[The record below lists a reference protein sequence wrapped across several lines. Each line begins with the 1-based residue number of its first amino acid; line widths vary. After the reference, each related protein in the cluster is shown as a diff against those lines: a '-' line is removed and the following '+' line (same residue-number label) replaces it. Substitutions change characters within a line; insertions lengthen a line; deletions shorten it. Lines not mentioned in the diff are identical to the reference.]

1 MRTCSIGESSPSSS
15 KFLQRGKIASGAPLL
30 MIRSFSSGGADDY
43 RHDPSL
49 KVERDLVD
57 LGVIGDV
64 RLVVRC
70 F

>member
-30 MIRSFSSGGADDY
+30 MIRSFRSGVDDY